1 MIFKKKKINNI
12 RFTKVLTKYSTEYNN
27 MLFLNELSQKLLM
40 DKKDILGFF
49 ITIREEYTMN
59 YIYDMFNNENYEM
72 NKLDINRIYRFID
85 RYINGLVI
93 IYKIHIKFINHL

>member
-1 MIFKKKKINNI
+1 MVILKKKKIKNV

-49 ITIREEYTMN
+49 ITIREEYPMSH
-59 YIYDMFNNENYEM
+59 IYDMFDNENYEM
-72 NKLDINRIYRFID
+72 SKLDINRIYRFID
-85 RYINGLVI
+85 RYIDIGNNV
-93 IYKIHIKFINHL
+93 

>member
-1 MIFKKKKINNI
+1 MVILKKKKIKSV

-49 ITIREEYTMN
+49 ITIREEYPMSH
-59 YIYDMFNNENYEM
+59 IYDMFDNENYEM
-72 NKLDINRIYRFID
+72 SKLDINRIYRFID
-85 RYINGLVI
+85 RYIDIGNNV
-93 IYKIHIKFINHL
+93 

>member
-1 MIFKKKKINNI
+1 MVILKKKKNKSV

-49 ITIREEYTMN
+49 ITIREEYPMSH
-59 YIYDMFNNENYEM
+59 IYDMFDNENYEM
-72 NKLDINRIYRFID
+72 SKLDINRIYRFID
-85 RYINGLVI
+85 RYIDIGNNV
-93 IYKIHIKFINHL
+93 

>member
-1 MIFKKKKINNI
+1 
-12 RFTKVLTKYSTEYNN
+12 

-85 RYINGLVI
+85 RYINIGNNI
-93 IYKIHIKFINHL
+93 